1 MRLSLKFQARKRI
14 LCASNPLSACKGKDT
29 VKRRTPAGASQ
40 NRADGLLGVRPGM
53 TQS

>member
-1 MRLSLKFQARKRI
+1 MRLSLKSGEEAHS
-14 LCASNPLSACKGKDT
+14 CAGNPLSVCKGKDT